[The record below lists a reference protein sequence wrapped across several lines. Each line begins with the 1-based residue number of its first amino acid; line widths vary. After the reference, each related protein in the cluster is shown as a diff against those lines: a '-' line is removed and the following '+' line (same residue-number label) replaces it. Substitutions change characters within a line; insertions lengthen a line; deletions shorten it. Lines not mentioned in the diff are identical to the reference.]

1 MTVERPAERTIDLG
15 GAVVGI
21 TAARS
26 AVAQA
31 DQVRRFGGLPV
42 VAPTLS
48 TAQADETLQR
58 TAVAQFLDR
67 LAAGQVDLVILLT
80 GVGTR
85 ALIAAADELGRRDD
99 LKAGLERT
107 RVLTRG
113 YKCTAALRSFGRQ
126 PDLVPDLP
134 TTTGV
139 TRELDAYRERY
150 GELRGR
156 QVAVQAYGTP
166 AAELGAALAVHGAE
180 VSTIPLYRY
189 RLPDDEAPVLALL
202 DELAAW
208 KLDAVTFTSP
218 PAVTHLFL
226 LAEAHERADLLRAD
240 LNRPGVVVLA
250 VGPSTA
256 ATLRDHGVL
265 PEVVADPPRLLVMLD
280 ALASKL
286 VAVRGAS
293 PGA

>member
-1 MTVERPAERTIDLG
+1 
-15 GAVVGI
+15 
-21 TAARS
+21 
-26 AVAQA
+26 
-31 DQVRRFGGLPV
+31 
-42 VAPTLS
+42 
-48 TAQADETLQR
+48 
-58 TAVAQFLDR
+58 
-67 LAAGQVDLVILLT
+67 VILLT

-99 LKAGLERT
+99 LRAGLDRA

-126 PDLVPDLP
+126 PDLIPDVP

-139 TRELDAYRERY
+139 ARELETYIGRF
-150 GELRGR
+150 GQLRGR
-156 QVAVQAYGTP
+156 LVSVQAYGTP
-166 AAELGAALAVHGAE
+166 AAELGAALALHGAE

-189 RLPDDEAPVLALL
+189 RLPDDERPVLDLL

-240 LNRPGVVVLA
+240 LNRPGVVVAA

-256 ATLRDHGVL
+256 AALRDHGVT
-265 PEVVADPPRLLVMLD
+265 PEVVADPPRLFAMLE
-280 ALASKL
+280 ALAAKL
-286 VAVRGAS
+286 VAVRGAR
-293 PGA
+293 

>member
-1 MTVERPAERTIDLG
+1 MTLDRTVEPRIDLG

-26 AVAQA
+26 AAAQA
-31 DQVRRFGGLPV
+31 DQVRRFGGVPV
-42 VAPTLS
+42 VAPTLGV
-48 TAQADETLQR
+48 AQADESIQQA
-58 TAVAQFLDR
+58 AVGKLLDR
-67 LAAGQVDLVILLT
+67 LIAGQVDLVILLT

-85 ALIAAADELGRRDD
+85 ALIKAADDLGRRDD
-99 LKAGLERT
+99 LRSGLDRT

-126 PDLVPDLP
+126 PDLIPDLP

-139 TRELDAYRERY
+139 TRELDTYRERF
-150 GELRGR
+150 GDLRGR
-156 QVAVQAYGTP
+156 QVAIQAYGTP
-166 AAELGAALAVHGAE
+166 AAELGAALALHGAE

-189 RLPDDEAPVLALL
+189 RLPDDEAPVLDLL
-202 DELAAW
+202 DDLAAW

-226 LAEAHERADLLRAD
+226 LAEAHERADVLRAD
-240 LNRPGVVVLA
+240 LSRPGVVVAA
-250 VGPSTA
+250 VGTSTA
-256 ATLRDHGVL
+256 AALRDHGVV
-265 PEVVADPPRLLVMLD
+265 PKVVADPPRLLVMLD

-286 VAVRGAS
+286 TAVRSAR
-293 PGA
+293 

>member
-1 MTVERPAERTIDLG
+1 MMLERSIDLG
-15 GAVVGI
+15 GAVIGI
-21 TAARS
+21 TGARS
-26 AVAQA
+26 AAAQA
-31 DQVRRFGGLPV
+31 DQVRRCGGVPI

-48 TAQADETLQR
+48 TAPADEQYQR
-58 TAVAQFLDR
+58 TAVGRFLDQ
-67 LAAGQVDLVILLT
+67 LVAGRIDLVILLT

-85 ALIAAADELGRRDD
+85 ALIAAADELGRRAD
-99 LKAGLERT
+99 LRTGLDRA

-126 PDLVPDLP
+126 PDLIPDLP

-139 TRELDAYRERY
+139 ARELDTYLERF
-150 GELRGR
+150 GDLRGR

-166 AAELGAALAVHGAE
+166 AAELGAALALHGAD

-189 RLPDDEAPVLALL
+189 RLPGDERPVLNLL
-202 DELAAW
+202 DELAGW

-240 LNRPGVVVLA
+240 LNRPGVVVAA

-256 ATLRDHGVL
+256 AALRDHGVT
-265 PEVVADPPRLLVMLD
+265 PEVVADPPRLFAMLE

-286 VAVRGAS
+286 MVVRGAR
-293 PGA
+293 